1 MFFQDSLTSATGCV
15 VGKDKPWIEQYLNS
29 SANEIRVKTITLD
42 SVVSDDNNPSLI
54 KIDVEGHE
62 VEVLEGGRKTLTKI
76 KPLLILE
83 SFPPKQRTVLSIL
96 QELGYKLIDADH
108 HTSINP
114 NTTNL
119 FAWHP
124 KGPLQEASI
133 HELIN

>member
-1 MFFQDSLTSATGCV
+1 
-15 VGKDKPWIEQYLNS
+15 
-29 SANEIRVKTITLD
+29 VKTKTLD

-62 VEVLEGGRKTLTKI
+62 VEVLEGERNTLTKI

-83 SFPPKQRTVLSIL
+83 SFPPKQHTVLSLL
-96 QELGYKLIDADH
+96 QELGYKSIDADRRA
-108 HTSINP
+108 SINP

-124 KGPLQEASI
+124 LGPLEEATI
-133 HELIN
+133 HKLIN